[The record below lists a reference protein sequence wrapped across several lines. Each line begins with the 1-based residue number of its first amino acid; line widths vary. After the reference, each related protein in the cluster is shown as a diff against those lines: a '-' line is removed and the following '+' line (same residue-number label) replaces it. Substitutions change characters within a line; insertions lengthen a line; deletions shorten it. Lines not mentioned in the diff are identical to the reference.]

1 MKYNITSTSV
11 VAMVLALFTLNVTAS
26 DTPGTA
32 FNLDEVAPGIY
43 VHSGVHVPFEDPQ
56 HDDIANT
63 GFIIGNDCVAVIDTG
78 GSVRIGQQL
87 LDSLRNI
94 TDKPVCYVINTHVH
108 FDHVLGNVVFKSG
121 DTKFVGHADLADAM
135 AASSGFFIE
144 EFREDLGEYAN
155 ADGIVAPTM
164 LVEDTLELD
173 LGDRELQL
181 KAWPVAHTHTDL
193 TVLDK
198 KTNTLWLA
206 DLLFVERIPALDGS
220 LKGWLAVI
228 DQLEKEPYATVIPG
242 HGPVISD
249 WPDGLLPQKQYLTML
264 LEQTRKRIAEGA
276 FMEEVIESVGE
287 QEKQAWLLH
296 EQHHKRNVTKAF
308 TELEWE

>member
-1 MKYNITSTSV
+1 MKSNVKLYCIVT
-11 VAMVLALFTLNVTAS
+11 ALLSLPGLNVTAS
-26 DTPGTA
+26 DTTDTA
-32 FNLDEVAPGIY
+32 FNIDEVAPGIY

-78 GSVRIGQQL
+78 GSVRVGQQL
-87 LDSLRNI
+87 LDSLQSV

-121 DTKFVGHADLADAM
+121 DTKFVGHTGLADAM

-144 EFREDLGEYAN
+144 EFREDLGEHAN
-155 ADGIVAPTM
+155 AEGIVAPTV

-173 LGDRELQL
+173 LGDRVLLL

-193 TVLDK
+193 TVLDR

-206 DLLFVERIPALDGS
+206 DLLFIERIPALDGS

-228 DQLEKEPYATVIPG
+228 DQLEKEQYATVIPG
-242 HGPVISD
+242 HGPVVSN
-249 WPDGLLPQKQYLTML
+249 WPDGLKPQKRYLTML
-264 LEQTRKRIAEGA
+264 LEQIRKRIAEGA
-276 FMEEVIESVGE
+276 FMEEVVETVGE

>member
-1 MKYNITSTSV
+1 MNSNIKFYCI
-11 VAMVLALFTLNVTAS
+11 VAAFLSLHGLNVMAS
-26 DTPGTA
+26 DATDSA

-43 VHSGVHVPFEDPQ
+43 VHTGVHVTFEDPQ

-87 LDSLRNI
+87 LKSLKHI
-94 TDKPVCYVINTHVH
+94 TGKPVCYVINTHVH

-121 DTKFVGHADLADAM
+121 DTKFVGHAGLADAM

-155 ADGIVAPTM
+155 ADGIVAPTV

-173 LGDRELQL
+173 LGDRVLQL

-193 TVLDK
+193 TVLDRN
-198 KTNTLWLA
+198 TNTLWLA

-228 DQLEKEPYATVIPG
+228 DQLEKEQYTTVIPG
-242 HGPVISD
+242 HGPVVSD
-249 WPDGLLPQKQYLTML
+249 WPDGLMPQKQYLTML
-264 LEQTRKRIAEGA
+264 LEQIRKRIAEGA
-276 FMEEVIESVGE
+276 FMEEVIETVGE
-287 QEKQAWLLH
+287 QEKQEWLLY